1 MYGLLRHYI
10 SIVEAKRGDGLS
22 EGVKLRIASFH
33 AARAVVDCIL
43 DAKRGTVGIIESA
56 AALRACLKRF
66 IERHKQAY
74 GIQLLKP
81 KHHWL
86 WDIAEQWLRDHCVL
100 DCFPIERLH
109 LRVKGEADPV
119 RNTRTFEKCV
129 LAGVVI
135 QHTLLLGKG
144 LRGGL
149 RGR

>member
-86 WDIAEQWLRDHCVL
+86 WDIAEKNARPLCARL
-100 DCFPIERLH
+100 FPHRAPAPACQG
-109 LRVKGEADPV
+109 RSRPCA
-119 RNTRTFEKCV
+119 
-129 LAGVVI
+129 
-135 QHTLLLGKG
+135 QHPDI
-144 LRGGL
+144 
-149 RGR
+149 